1 MVMVSAVPPDPVTD
15 TVVMSDGFAVVLDG
29 AVAGACVVDVVDVVD
44 VVPVV
49 DVAPVVDVVPV
60 VCGGRLAACD
70 PHPATASASD
80 ANTQIVVA
88 RCLMSEP

>member
-15 TVVMSDGFAVVLDG
+15 TVVTSDGFAVVLDGGFTVVLDG
-29 AVAGACVVDVVDVVD
+29 AVAGACVCGVVDVVDVVD

-49 DVAPVVDVVPV
+49 
-60 VCGGRLAACD
+60 CGGRLAVCD

-80 ANTQIVVA
+80 ANTQIGAA
-88 RCLMSEP
+88 RCLISEP

>member
-15 TVVMSDGFAVVLDG
+15 TVVMSDGFAVVLEG
-29 AVAGACVVDVVDVVD
+29 AVVGAWVCGVVAVVDVVAAVVD
-44 VVPVV
+44 
-49 DVAPVVDVVPV
+49 V
-60 VCGGRLAACD
+60 VCGGRLAVCD

-80 ANTQIVVA
+80 ANTQIVAA

>member
-29 AVAGACVVDVVDVVD
+29 AVAGACVVD

-80 ANTQIVVA
+80 ANTQIVAA